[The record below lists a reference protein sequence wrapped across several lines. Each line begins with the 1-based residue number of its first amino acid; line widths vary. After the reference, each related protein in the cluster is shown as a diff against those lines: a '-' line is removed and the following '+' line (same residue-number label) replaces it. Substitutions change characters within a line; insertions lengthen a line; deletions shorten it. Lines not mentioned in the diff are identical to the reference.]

1 LTFCLAPGQSH
12 ETSVL
17 KIVLATRAVDLA
29 ALEQPP
35 VLGYNDEDQPHLG
48 GYLRS
53 IRGGTRGTG
62 TGRSPSQGVDQFQ
75 SWDTLTRFITVRPDG
90 VAPAQ

>member
-1 LTFCLAPGQSH
+1 LTFCITPGQSH

-17 KIVLATRAVDLA
+17 KIVLATRVVDLE
-29 ALEQPP
+29 ALVVPP
-35 VLGYNDEDQPHLG
+35 VLGYNDEGQPHLG
-48 GYLRS
+48 EYLRS

-62 TGRSPSQGVDQFQ
+62 TGRSPFQGVDEFQ